1 MFTINQGFDLNSPQ
15 FNFKRDYFASVA
27 DLKAAPETSFPD
39 HFITNVAGVLY
50 QLTKSNSVDTTTGK
64 WRKVQLGSD
73 VDLSNYAQKSEL
85 NKYEHALKSIS
96 FNYNGQSIVGTG
108 INGGSITLGGIRP
121 ATPSVSG
128 LMSASDKAKL
138 DGIAA
143 NANNY
148 TLPVAT
154 TNALGGIKT
163 GYKAD
168 TNRRNYSVR
177 VDESGNAYV
186 YVPLTPNDV
195 QYVGAYENISYD
207 KDADHGD
214 YEGIR
219 LWANAGDAK
228 EVILSPSYDANG
240 TKPGLHV
247 REIGPR
253 NTGRIYS
260 AVYASGVIVD
270 GKTANDIL
278 TATGGTIN
286 SSTFATKTDVTNLSD
301 NVIKNKGITVAEENT
316 TIQAQTF
323 KITGI
328 SSSQTSG
335 VKFQSNR
342 LTVYDDAS
350 TNNQSV
356 IISNTGIKT
365 ANDASA
371 STFFATNGSTQ
382 SITAIS
388 TEKLNEIFV

>member
-50 QLTKSNSVDTTTGK
+50 QLTKSNSVDDTTGK

-73 VDLSNYAQKSEL
+73 VDLSDYVTKENAVTNISSGVDNDKLTIGYCIN
-85 NKYEHALKSIS
+85 NKWRFSPL
-96 FNYNGQSIVGTG
+96 T
-108 INGGSITLGGIRP
+108 T
-121 ATPSVSG
+121 ATHTNDGVMSVT
-128 LMSASDKAKL
+128 DKVKL

-148 TLPVAT
+148 TLPIAT
-154 TNALGGIKT
+154 TAALGGIKT
-163 GYKAD
+163 GYKPD
-168 TNRRNYSVR
+168 TNRRKYSVL

-186 YVPLTPNDV
+186 HVPLTPNDV

-260 AVYASGVIVD
+260 AVYASGVIID
-270 GKTANDIL
+270 GKTSGYIL
-278 TATGGTIN
+278 TADGGTIKL
-286 SSTFATKTDVTNLSD
+286 STLALKASVDELRD
-301 NVIKNKGITVAEENT
+301 NVIKNKGVTAAEDGT
-316 TIQAQTF
+316 TIQAPTF
-323 KITGI
+323 KITGNG
-328 SSSQTSG
+328 SGSLQG
-335 VKFQSNR
+335 VKFASNS
-342 LTVYDDAS
+342 LTVYDNAN

>member
-50 QLTKSNSVDTTTGK
+50 QLTKSNSADATTGK
-64 WRKVQLGSD
+64 WRKIELGSD
-73 VDLSNYAQKSEL
+73 VVTEVSAGQANGKL
-85 NKYEHALKSIS
+85 SIS
-96 FNYNGQSIVGTG
+96 YSVNGEEYFV
-108 INGGSITLGGIRP
+108 NLME
-121 ATPSVSG
+121 ATSKSDGV
-128 LMSASDKAKL
+128 MSAADKVKL

-143 NANNY
+143 GANKY
-148 TLPVAT
+148 VLPTAT
-154 TNALGGIKT
+154 TAALGGIKT
-163 GYKAD
+163 GYRTD
-168 TNRRNYSVR
+168 TTRRNYMVQ

-186 YVPLTPNDV
+186 HVPLTPNDV

-253 NTGRIYS
+253 NNGRTYS
-260 AVYASGVIVD
+260 AIYARGVIID
-270 GKTANDIL
+270 GKTSNDIL

-286 SSTFATKTDVTNLSD
+286 SSTFALRASVEELKD
-301 NVIKNKGITVAEENT
+301 NVIKNKGITEAEDDT
-316 TIQAQTF
+316 TIQATTF
-323 KITGI
+323 KITGV
-328 SSSQTSG
+328 SSNSLQG
-335 VKFQSNR
+335 VKFASNS
-342 LTVYDDAS
+342 LTVYDNAS
-350 TNNQSV
+350 ANNQSV

>member
-85 NKYEHALKSIS
+85 NKYNQALKSIS
-96 FNYNGQSIVGTG
+96 FNNGKSITGTS
-108 INGGSITLGGIRP
+108 INNTIVNLGSIND
-121 ATPSVSG
+121 ATDSFGG
-128 LMSASDKAKL
+128 LMSAIDKAKL

-148 TLPVAT
+148 TLPTAT
-154 TNALGGIKT
+154 TAALGGIKT
-163 GYKAD
+163 GYKTD
-168 TNRRNYSVR
+168 TNRRKYSVL

-207 KDADHGD
+207 KYVGHGD

-247 REIGPR
+247 REIGPK
-253 NTGRIYS
+253 NSGRTYS
-260 AVYASGVIVD
+260 AVYASGVIID
-270 GKTANDIL
+270 GKTSGDIL
-278 TATGGTIN
+278 TADGGTIK
-286 SSTFATKTDVTNLSD
+286 SSTLALRASVDELRD
-301 NVIKNKGITVAEENT
+301 NVIKNKGVTEAEDGT
-316 TIQAQTF
+316 TIRANTF
-323 KITGI
+323 KITGNG
-328 SSSQTSG
+328 SSSLQG
-335 VKFQSNR
+335 IKFASNS
-342 LTVYDDAS
+342 LTVYDNAK

-388 TEKLNEIFV
+388 TEELNKIFV

>member
-15 FNFKRDYFASVA
+15 FNFKRDYFANVA

-73 VDLSNYAQKSEL
+73 VDLSNYATK
-85 NKYEHALKSIS
+85 NDV
-96 FNYNGQSIVGTG
+96 IVSST
-108 INGGSITLGGIRP
+108 IESDSN
-121 ATPSVSG
+121 SVSIYFKKG
-128 LMSASDKAKL
+128 DNSQLNYDIPNASHSSAGVMTSNDKIKL

-143 NANNY
+143 GANNY
-148 TLPVAT
+148 TLPTAT
-154 TNALGGIKT
+154 TAALGGIKT
-163 GYKAD
+163 GYK
-168 TNRRNYSVR
+168 NNGKKYK
-177 VDESGNAYV
+177 VDVDDDGNAYV
-186 YVPLTPNDV
+186 TVPWTNIPSSSYA

-207 KDADHGD
+207 KDPDHGS
-214 YEGIR
+214 YEGLS
-219 LWANAGDAK
+219 LWANAVDAK
-228 EVILSPSYDANG
+228 MVILSPSYDANG

-247 REIGPR
+247 REIGPI
-253 NTGRIYS
+253 NEGRIYS
-260 AVYASGVIVD
+260 AVYASGVIIE
-270 GKTANDIL
+270 GKTASDIL

-382 SITAIS
+382 SIAAIS
-388 TEKLNEIFV
+388 TEELNKIFV